1 MKIRRKTIRAGLL
14 VKVVDS
20 TPPLPRDTAIQR
32 AAKQKATTAARKLL
46 NFKTA
51 QGKLELKLAANFTNS
66 DYFVTLTYAPGKE
79 PGSRKECNADRAQFI
94 RKLREQRKKR
104 GEVLKWICSPEH
116 KHGEAR
122 WHLHGVINAANQ
134 ALDFDEISSLWP
146 HGDVH
151 ITKLFDSEHRFN
163 TWLDVARYLTKER
176 PEDGKDE
183 TPVGAQIYSCSRNL
197 INPITNRNY
206 YKSEWVQEEQKAEIP
221 ETAIIIETEEK
232 HTEFGFYRYIKYMI
246 KPLYERE

>member
-32 AAKQKATTAARKLL
+32 AAKQKATTEARKHFNL
-46 NFKTA
+46 KTA
-51 QGKLELKLAANFTNS
+51 QAKLELKLAANFTNK
-66 DYFVTLTYAPGKE
+66 DYFITLTYAPGNE
-79 PGSRKECNADRAQFI
+79 PSSRKKCNADRAQFI

-104 GEVLKWICSPEH
+104 GEVLKWIFSPEH

-122 WHLHGVINAANQ
+122 WHLHGVINSVSQ
-134 ALDFDEISSLWP
+134 TLDFDEIRSLWP
-146 HGDVH
+146 HGEVY
-151 ITKLFDSEHRFN
+151 ITKLFDSAHRFN
-163 TWLDVARYLTKER
+163 YWQDVARYLTKER
-176 PEDGKDE
+176 PEGGKDE

-197 INPITNRNY
+197 INPMTNRNY
-206 YKSEWVQEEQKAEIP
+206 YKSEWVPESKKIEIP
-221 ETAIIIETEEK
+221 ESAEILDK
-232 HTEFGFYRYIKYMI
+232 YDGQNVYGFYRYIKYQE